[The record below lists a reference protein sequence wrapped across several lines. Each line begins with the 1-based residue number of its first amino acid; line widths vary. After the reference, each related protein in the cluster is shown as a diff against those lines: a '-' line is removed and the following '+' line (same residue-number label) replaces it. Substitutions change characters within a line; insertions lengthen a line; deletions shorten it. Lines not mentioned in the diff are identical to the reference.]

1 MPRRRALAR
10 LQVIKVTPNISGGSD
25 ANAPAFSWRQ
35 VTASFLPL
43 SLCVFAFFFFKDI
56 TPHPLHILLC
66 SEQCTLHRW
75 HRRGRQTAQTNC
87 SSWPRAAGTAGQRV
101 EPRPGEPQIILRP
114 ASVPVPNSLQLLSHR
129 ACGQHAQGRGKP
141 EKMGTCP
148 KTRLFTKTSIF
159 TLPYVGRP

>member
-1 MPRRRALAR
+1 M
-10 LQVIKVTPNISGGSD
+10 TPNVSGGSD

-43 SLCVFAFFFFKDI
+43 SLCVFAFFFFKDV

-66 SEQCTLHRW
+66 SKQCAPCRW
-75 HRRGRQTAQTNC
+75 HRRGRQTARANC
-87 SSWPRAAGTAGQRV
+87 SSWPRAAGTTGQRV

-114 ASVPVPNSLQLLSHR
+114 ASVPVPNSLQLLSRR

-148 KTRLFTKTSIF
+148 KTGLFTKNGIF
-159 TLPYVGRP
+159 ALPYVGRP